1 MLKDICKVWSRLCE
15 SKKIINLLPQIY
27 IPYREV
33 VPNGHQ
39 QKEIRVNMQRIIKN
53 AGSFPCLEIERKKN
67 LNDAKWYNAWLIL
80 QYLSY
85 GW

>member
-1 MLKDICKVWSRLCE
+1 
-15 SKKIINLLPQIY
+15 
-27 IPYREV
+27 
-33 VPNGHQ
+33 
-39 QKEIRVNMQRIIKN
+39 MQRIIKN